1 MKHFFKI
8 IIAFTVVFFSSC
20 EAEDNLSSNSIE
32 LEEQAV
38 TNIEQRTTVNT
49 DLLENEM
56 QWVSYLLVQTLQK
69 ESNRLSREYLQNLP
83 QSNNANILVK
93 LEDLLENSN
102 FRRDFEV
109 EFYYYYLYDSED
121 FLCNNGVP
129 GRPRGNPTP
138 ASRPDVDG
146 RIAYSA
152 FDLYLISITQDDCFE
167 VLLPNGYNTSEARMI
182 STAHPLN
189 TDLYNQGFDVLNN
202 CDTNVTN
209 VNTLY
214 TNNVLIVR
222 PFVLESNLGSQN
234 CDYSQY
240 GNLDF
245 THFFRD

>member
-8 IIAFTVVFFSSC
+8 IIVFIVVFFSSC

-32 LEEQAV
+32 LEEQAS

-49 DLLENEM
+49 DLLENKM
-56 QWVSYLLVQTLQK
+56 QWISYLLVQTLQK
-69 ESNRLSREYLQNLP
+69 DSNRQSREYLQNLP
-83 QSNNANILVK
+83 QSNNLSILVK
-93 LEDLLENSN
+93 LENLLENSK

-109 EFYYYYLYDSED
+109 EFYYYLYDSED

-138 ASRPDVDG
+138 PSRPDVNG

-152 FDLYLISITQDDCFE
+152 FDLYLISITQHDCFE
-167 VLLPNGYNTSEARMI
+167 VLLPNGYNTSEVRMI
-182 STAHPLN
+182 STAHPMN
-189 TDLYNQGFDVLNN
+189 TDLYNQGFDILSN
-202 CDTNVTN
+202 CDTNFTN

-222 PFVLESNLGSQN
+222 PIVLESNLGSSN
-234 CDYSQY
+234 CNYYQYS
-240 GNLDF
+240 NLDF
-245 THFFRD
+245 TQFFRD